1 MIAVKLKGGLGN
13 QMFQYAFGRSLA
25 IYYQT
30 NLLLDISELQNKN
43 IQHAYRNYALNVFQI
58 KASIAQQKLQV
69 EKENKTS
76 FLRFFDLRKSKKSF
90 KLITE
95 RKYHFDTEIGKA
107 FDNCYLDGYWQS
119 PLYFND
125 IENEIRA
132 DFKLSIPL
140 SPIAEPFLN
149 RINSCNAVSIHIRRG
164 DYVTNAETNSYHGIC
179 DLEYY
184 KAAVEIIKSKISNP
198 VFFIFTDDIDWVNV
212 NFIIDATFILVSQ
225 KELTQFDD
233 LQLMCA
239 CKHAI
244 IANSS
249 FSWWAAW
256 LIVNAK
262 KIVIAPS
269 QWFQNSSVNTDN
281 LFPKSWLRI

>member
-43 IQHAYRNYALNVFQI
+43 IQHTYRNYALNVFQI

-69 EKENKTS
+69 EKENKKS
-76 FLRFFDLRKSKKSF
+76 FLRFFDLRKSKKPF

-95 RKYHFDTEIGKA
+95 RKFHFDAEIGKA
-107 FDNCYLDGYWQS
+107 SDNCYLDGYWQG
-119 PLYFND
+119 PLYFID

-184 KAAVEIIKSKISNP
+184 KAAVKIIKSKISNP
-198 VFFIFTDDIDWVNV
+198 VFFIFTDDMDWVNV

-249 FSWWAAW
+249 FSWWGAW
-256 LIVNAK
+256 LIANRE
-262 KIVIAPS
+262 KIVVAPS
-269 QWFQNSSVNTDN
+269 KWFQNSSVNTDN